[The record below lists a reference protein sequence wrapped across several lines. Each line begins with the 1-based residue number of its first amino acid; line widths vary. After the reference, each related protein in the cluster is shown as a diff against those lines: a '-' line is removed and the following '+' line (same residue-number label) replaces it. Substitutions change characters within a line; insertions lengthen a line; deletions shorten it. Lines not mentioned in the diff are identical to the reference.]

1 MRLLPV
7 ITLSMAAV
15 LVTGCGAIEEVT
27 GAAQQTQQCIEAAGI
42 VTETVSKITS
52 LAGDPA
58 EVEKALNE
66 GANKLTTL
74 ADDAANTSL
83 KEAAD
88 GVAAKLDGYN
98 VQDANDAVDALQ
110 KIATDSVAWVETLTK
125 ACS

>member
-7 ITLSMAAV
+7 FTLSLAGI

-27 GAAQQTQQCIEAAGI
+27 GAAQKTQQCIEAAGI

-52 LAGDPA
+52 VASDPA
-58 EVEKALNE
+58 AVEKALND
-66 GANKLTTL
+66 GATKLTTL

-98 VQDANDAVDALQ
+98 VQDANDAVDTLQ
-110 KIATDSVAWVETLTK
+110 KVATDSIAWVDTLTK
-125 ACS
+125 ACA